1 MNKPFRARSLT
12 LLPKVR
18 ALHPQPVR
26 KQNIQDCSPR
36 YATKLA
42 EKATVT
48 AEKAAEREK
57 RAAKKRKRVSRLAAD
72 KRAMKAAERDP
83 QRLMPGLSRLQLASV
98 KTEMCTR
105 GKSFPPW
112 SEPVPMSAAAI
123 AELAKIAAEKKSEAA
138 AKRDQSKK
146 RREDKHAAERRD
158 TIIAFGARQ
167 KRRKA
172 GCGAQQPLPVKRE
185 PVVEESMG
193 PPPPPPLPEPS
204 KSKKRRKAGCGA
216 QQPLPVKREPVV
228 EESMG
233 PPPPPPPL
241 LVSNGDEVRCC
252 GFLWIASVAS
262 RL

>member
-1 MNKPFRARSLT
+1 MCEHGKQKAKCKVPFVRPARH
-12 LLPKVR
+12 P
-18 ALHPQPVR
+18 APQPPDPAPCTLPPAWSYLCAFGR
-26 KQNIQDCSPR
+26 PAKLCAGARGWKQNIQDCSPR
-36 YATKLA
+36 YAEMLA
-42 EKATVT
+42 AKATMT

-57 RAAKKRKRVSRLAAD
+57 RAAKKRKRVARLAAE
-72 KRAMKAAERDP
+72 KLAMKAAERDP

-105 GKSFPPW
+105 GKSFTPW
-112 SEPVPMSAAAI
+112 SEPVPLSAAAI

-158 TIIAFGARQ
+158 TIIAFGA
-167 KRRKA
+167 
-172 GCGAQQPLPVKRE
+172 QQLLSMKRE
-185 PVVEESMG
+185 P
-193 PPPPPPLPEPS
+193 
-204 KSKKRRKAGCGA
+204 GA
-216 QQPLPVKREPVV
+216 

-241 LVSNGDEVRCC
+241 PVHISNGDEVRCC